1 MGILDSLTKNP
12 ELLANIGEFASANPD
27 IAKAAMSLF
36 SASDTSVGDSGGL
49 GGILG
54 ALQSGGLGDVV
65 SSWVGGGDNKAV
77 APQQLE
83 SALGS
88 DTLAQF
94 AQKAGV
100 SGSEAST
107 VLAGMLPSLVDQ
119 LTPDGNLPDSG
130 GLDSMIGG
138 LLGALKT

>member
-1 MGILDSLTKNP
+1 MGILDALTKNP
-12 ELLANIGEFASANPD
+12 DLLASVGDFASANPD

-36 SASDTSVGDSGGL
+36 STSDTSVGGSGGL

-54 ALQSGGLGDVV
+54 ALQSSGLDDIVA
-65 SSWVGGGDNKAV
+65 SWVGSGDNKAIEP
-77 APQQLE
+77 AQLAG
-83 SALGS
+83 ALDS

-107 VLAGMLPSLVDQ
+107 LLAGLLPSLVDK
-119 LTPDGNLPDSG
+119 LTPDGRLPDAG

-138 LLGALKT
+138 LLGALRS